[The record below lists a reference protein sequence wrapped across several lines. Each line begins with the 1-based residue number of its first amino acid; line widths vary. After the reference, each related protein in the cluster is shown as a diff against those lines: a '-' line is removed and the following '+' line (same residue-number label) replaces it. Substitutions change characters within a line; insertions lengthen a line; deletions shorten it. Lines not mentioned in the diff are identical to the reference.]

1 MLFEARHLK
10 IEKPIFL
17 ENLHG
22 YVLPHAGTEFTGDI
36 LSHTLRF
43 RPLKNIKKV
52 FILYYPAGEQP
63 DVNNTDYHEYYVPL
77 QAMRTVFQDKKYSY
91 EGYNIR
97 KGEMPDPD
105 IKDALLVVSAD
116 FSHFL
121 PMQEA
126 LDLENKAAR
135 ALMFKELPKAYQ
147 VVVDNMET
155 FKAFFALL
163 PEAWQLQW
171 VGRDRSAGLKAVGYL
186 SFLLR
191 ETPPTPIGHLKT
203 PIDGIFVT
211 VYSKD
216 MTARECQGKWFSAEK
231 WSLRAET
238 KLIKDVIRLGETTSR
253 LTGGV
258 NKEEPLMHYSITY
271 LYKDDINPFIRGWH
285 GVLYNA
291 FYLPEV
297 FLENTYK
304 NGRWLTARDTSW
316 PRGDHF
322 IMTETLQHLKA
333 KAGLTGG
340 HLFKRKSAKKSKWS
354 PLRTQKNKNKY
365 RIKGGQKPYTLY
377 STRVVHYI
385 V

>member
-1 MLFEARHLK
+1 
-10 IEKPIFL
+10 
-17 ENLHG
+17 
-22 YVLPHAGTEFTGDI
+22 
-36 LSHTLRF
+36 
-43 RPLKNIKKV
+43 
-52 FILYYPAGEQP
+52 
-63 DVNNTDYHEYYVPL
+63 
-77 QAMRTVFQDKKYSY
+77 
-91 EGYNIR
+91 
-97 KGEMPDPD
+97 
-105 IKDALLVVSAD
+105 
-116 FSHFL
+116 
-121 PMQEA
+121 
-126 LDLENKAAR
+126 
-135 ALMFKELPKAYQ
+135 
-147 VVVDNMET
+147 MET

-191 ETPPTPIGHLKT
+191 ETPPTPLGHLKT

-253 LTGGV
+253 LTGGL
-258 NKEEPLMHYSITY
+258 NKEEPLTHYSITY
-271 LYKDDINPFIRGWH
+271 LYKDGINPFIRGWH

-304 NGRWLTARDTSW
+304 NGQWLTARDTSW

-322 IMTETLQHLKA
+322 LMTETLQHLKA

-340 HLFKRKSAKKSKWS
+340 KRKSAKKRKWS
-354 PLRTQKNKNKY
+354 PLRTQKHKNAC

>member
-1 MLFEARHLK
+1 MWFEARHLK

-22 YVLPHAGTEFTGDI
+22 YVLPHAVTEFTGNI

-43 RPLKNIKKV
+43 RPLKKIKKV

-63 DVNNTDYHEYYVPL
+63 DVNNTYYHEYYVPW
-77 QAMRTVFQDKKYSY
+77 QAMLSVFRDKEYTY

-97 KGEMPDPD
+97 KGEMPEPD
-105 IKDALLVVSAD
+105 IKDTLLVVSAD

-121 PMQEA
+121 PMQKA
-126 LDLENKAAR
+126 IDLENKAAR

-147 VVVDNMET
+147 SVVDNMET
-155 FKAFFALL
+155 FKAYFALL

-191 ETPPTPIGHLKT
+191 ETPNGNLKM

-211 VYSKD
+211 VYSND
-216 MTARECQGKWFSAEK
+216 MTARECQGKWFSDKK

-253 LTGGV
+253 LTGGL
-258 NKEEPLMHYSITY
+258 NKEDPLTHYSITY

-304 NGRWLTARDTSW
+304 NGQWLTEHDTSW
-316 PRGDHF
+316 TQGDNF

-340 HLFKRKSAKKSKWS
+340 HLFKRKSAKKRKLSS
-354 PLRTQKNKNKY
+354 LRTQKRKNKY

-377 STRVVHYI
+377 STQVLHYKI
-385 V
+385 